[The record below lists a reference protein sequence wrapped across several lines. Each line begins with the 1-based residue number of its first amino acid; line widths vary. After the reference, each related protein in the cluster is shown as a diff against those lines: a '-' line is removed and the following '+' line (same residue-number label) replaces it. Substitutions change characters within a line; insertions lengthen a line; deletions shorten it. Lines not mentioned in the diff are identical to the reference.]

1 MAERTV
7 SLFATFRG
15 TPRLWEA
22 QGGERRKVLDDWREA
37 LARGV
42 DRVETYS
49 VYPSRGEAD
58 LLVWAAQAADEAAAP
73 GSFFQAFARAC
84 SPFRGWLEPATTLW
98 GMTKPSEYVRRESS
112 TAIDAVGGERLPYL
126 VVYPFVKTHEWFRL
140 DAEERRRL
148 MGEHIRVGRQ
158 YGDVRQLLLYSFG
171 LQDQDFVVVYETRD
185 LARFS
190 ELVHELR
197 ATEARAY
204 TARDTPIHTAV
215 HLPGGAAE
223 LLAGE

>member
-1 MAERTV
+1 MAERSL

-15 TPRLWEA
+15 TAGLWELD
-22 QGGERRKVLDDWREA
+22 GRERKRVLEEWGVA
-37 LARGV
+37 LAGAAE
-42 DRVETYS
+42 RVETYA
-49 VYPSRGEAD
+49 VYPGRGEAD
-58 LLVWAAQAADEAAAP
+58 LLVWAASGADEAEAP
-73 GSFFQAFARAC
+73 GGAFTRWARAMA
-84 SPFRGWLEPATTLW
+84 PFRRWLEPGMTAW
-98 GMTKPSEYVRRESS
+98 GMTRPSEYVRRESS

-140 DAEERRRL
+140 DGEERRRS

-158 YGDVRQLLLYSFG
+158 YGDVSQLLLYSFG

-190 ELVHELR
+190 ALVHELR
-197 ATEARAY
+197 ATEARAF

-215 HLPGGAAE
+215 HLPGGAAD
-223 LLAGE
+223 LLAPA